1 MKSYACWV
9 SRKITPNPGFLS
21 THVSSFTDGLT
32 RSEEAFPAAYRL
44 HLLPSSP
51 FAMPDS
57 SPLPR
62 PEIHGHRGCRGSRPE
77 NTLPA
82 FLHALAL
89 GVDVLELDVVISAD
103 KQVVVSHEPW
113 LNPDICL
120 GPDGT
125 PLDSAA
131 SSLFN
136 LYLLPYAT
144 IRRCDCGQVR
154 QRNFPE
160 QVLQS
165 AFKPLLRHV
174 FAAVEQ
180 ATPAL
185 GRLPVRYSVEVKSSP
200 DGDTVFH
207 PIPSEFLALVLA
219 ELHAARVIARTT
231 LMSFDPRILQI
242 AHQQQPDLATCLLV
256 EANQSWNASLH
267 ALGFVPTTF
276 GPDYHTVSAKSVQSL
291 RTAFPGLRLVP
302 WTVNEMSDIQRLLAI
317 GVDGLT
323 SDYPERILAL
333 QNRRD

>member
-1 MKSYACWV
+1 M
-9 SRKITPNPGFLS
+9 
-21 THVSSFTDGLT
+21 
-32 RSEEAFPAAYRL
+32 L
-44 HLLPSSP
+44 H
-51 FAMPDS
+51 S

-62 PEIHGHRGCRGSRPE
+62 PEVHGHRGCRGLRPE

-120 GPDGT
+120 SPDGT
-125 PLDSAA
+125 PLGSDA

-136 LYLLPYAT
+136 LYQLPYAT

-154 QRNFPE
+154 QHSFPE
-160 QVLQS
+160 QVLQP

-180 ATPAL
+180 ATLAL

-200 DGDTVFH
+200 EGDTIFH
-207 PIPSEFLALVLA
+207 PIPSEFLALVLV
-219 ELHAARVIARTT
+219 ELRAAQITARTT
-231 LMSFDPRILQI
+231 LLSFDPRILQL
-242 AHQQQPDLATCLLV
+242 AHQQQPALATCLLV

-267 ALGFVPTTF
+267 ALGFMPTTF
-276 GPDYHTVSAKSVQSL
+276 GPDHRTVSTKAVQSL
-291 RTAFPGLRLVP
+291 HADFPGLRLVP
-302 WTVNEMSDIQRLLAI
+302 WTVNEISDIQRLLAI

-333 QNRRD
+333 LSLSDER